1 MYIDRR
7 PSKTRRPIERKY
19 ISELERQG
27 FRWVAL
33 KRGMVERQGSD
44 YWRVPDFP
52 KDKLIK
58 GEVAVTEVDQ
68 WIVKAGNDLLKQVH
82 FWRSFYDEFNVRIN
96 YIPEEGLAKNIIQA
110 IAFDIDKEKGG
121 LLLGKQR
128 SDLFFPGIHAP
139 GDQPKHIF
147 FTWNKRAEM
156 YLRPNCN
163 QIQRLVITGYP
174 NNIFQKFKNKS
185 GELRAKG
192 CGFVLAIFG
201 SGHGLDTGQSTEKMA
216 KFYKAFFRWMLE
228 DPTVGLIIKPKK
240 PKFFNRLPPGIHEMF
255 RKAEETGRCIKI
267 KDSWGRLP
275 AEAAFGADMAV
286 GIASPSAV
294 IEAVIAGCRGIFYD
308 IMKFQYHEFYK
319 WGNEKLIFNDLA
331 KMMEAI
337 KKYKNKSRD
346 EVLLGDWS
354 DHMDKVD
361 PFRDGKGGMRM
372 GMYMCRLL
380 ECFDK
385 GKTCYEAIEDAD
397 RLYKEKWGNDKI
409 VEMEREYAKL

>member
-1 MYIDRR
+1 
-7 PSKTRRPIERKY
+7 
-19 ISELERQG
+19 
-27 FRWVAL
+27 
-33 KRGMVERQGSD
+33 
-44 YWRVPDFP
+44 
-52 KDKLIK
+52 
-58 GEVAVTEVDQ
+58 
-68 WIVKAGNDLLKQVH
+68 
-82 FWRSFYDEFNVRIN
+82 
-96 YIPEEGLAKNIIQA
+96 
-110 IAFDIDKEKGG
+110 
-121 LLLGKQR
+121 
-128 SDLFFPGIHAP
+128 
-139 GDQPKHIF
+139 
-147 FTWNKRAEM
+147 
-156 YLRPNCN
+156 
-163 QIQRLVITGYP
+163 
-174 NNIFQKFKNKS
+174 
-185 GELRAKG
+185 
-192 CGFVLAIFG
+192 
-201 SGHGLDTGQSTEKMA
+201 
-216 KFYKAFFRWMLE
+216 
-228 DPTVGLIIKPKK
+228 
-240 PKFFNRLPPGIHEMF
+240 
-255 RKAEETGRCIKI
+255 
-267 KDSWGRLP
+267 
-275 AEAAFGADMAV
+275 MAV